1 MNSLYHPTEIKARVA
16 SQGTNWVDPH
26 NGGHYTIL
34 SDSQNEIHL
43 ERKTGGA
50 GKYVLFSFFAS
61 IFAIDGNNTLL
72 RGRNYFLIFL
82 LVVLSVVRFR
92 LRSIH
97 IIYRYT
103 DKIHINLQSGN
114 PGKCEI
120 HSCSRS
126 QVNSYLDFSTNYCNI
141 IALYCGNLDGKNC
154 APVKHDF
161 ASTQTSAR
169 SHAGASSNV
178 KDCKLGD
185 PGQAGVVVVKG
196 RNLRSRLFNA

>member
-1 MNSLYHPTEIKARVA
+1 MFSLVMFVAAEASFCPNPHGFLLYYAGMEIHAEADASCADVIDEIKARVA

-34 SDSQNEIHL
+34 SQGQNELQL

-50 GKYVLFSFFAS
+50 GKY
-61 IFAIDGNNTLL
+61 
-72 RGRNYFLIFL
+72 
-82 LVVLSVVRFR
+82 
-92 LRSIH
+92 
-97 IIYRYT
+97 T
-103 DKIHINLQSGN
+103 DKIHIQLQSGSS
-114 PGKCEI
+114 GKCEI
-120 HSCSRS
+120 HGCSRS

-141 IALYCGNLDGKNC
+141 VALYCGNLDGKNC

-161 ASTQTSAR
+161 TSAQR
-169 SHAGASSNV
+169 SAKSHAGATSHVS
-178 KDCKLGD
+178 DCKLGD